1 METSYKKKASD
12 FMHWLGIVMIAIYFI
27 LGSLVFFSNLFL
39 NLPEN
44 MRIVFG
50 LFLYAF
56 GFFRLVN
63 WFQKNKDCKLFGKD
77 NFED

>member
-12 FMHWLGIVMIAIYFI
+12 FMHWLGIAMIAVYFI
-27 LGSLVFFSNLFL
+27 MGSLVFFSNTFDQ
-39 NLPEN
+39 LPVN

-63 WFQKNKDCKLFGKD
+63 WFQKHKDRKMFGKD
-77 NFED
+77 NFEN